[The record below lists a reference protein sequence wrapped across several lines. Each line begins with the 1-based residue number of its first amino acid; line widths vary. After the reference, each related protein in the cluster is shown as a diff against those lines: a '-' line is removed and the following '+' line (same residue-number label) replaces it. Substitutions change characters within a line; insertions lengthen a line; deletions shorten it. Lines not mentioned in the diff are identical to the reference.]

1 MSATRITRIERKAQT
16 RADLVTAARTIFL
29 LRGFHGASLEEI
41 AQEAGY
47 TKGAVYSNFEDKD
60 ALFLAVLD
68 DHYEQRIVAYAGIML
83 EGDDFETGLREVSRF
98 IGSADSSVPGWLPL
112 LTEFIAHAARD
123 DELKAAYL
131 EIRSKFLEAVARIL
145 DATQERHGMRFILS
159 SSEVARASSLLV
171 RAFSAERQLDPA
183 RMRPEVFEILHTAM
197 LHGLIDQDGQG
208 GTAQ

>member
-1 MSATRITRIERKAQT
+1 MTTRITRVERKAQT
-16 RADLVTAARTIFL
+16 RADLVAAARTVFL

-41 AQEAGY
+41 AHEAGY

-60 ALFLAVLD
+60 ALYLAVLD
-68 DHYEQRIVAYAGIML
+68 AHYEKRIEAYAEIML
-83 EGDDFETGLREVSRF
+83 DGDDFETGLREVSRF
-98 IGSADSSVPGWLPL
+98 IGSADANEPGWLPV
-112 LTEFIAHAARD
+112 LTEFVAHAARD

-131 EIRSKFLEAVARIL
+131 EVRRGFLEAVARIL

-171 RAFSAERQLDPA
+171 RAFSAERQLDPD
-183 RMRPEVFEILHTAM
+183 RMPSELFEILHTAM

-208 GTAQ
+208 GTPK